1 MKTKLLSILFITGLL
16 ATTSTQAQEDL
27 NFGKTTLS
35 AGYAQLKME
44 GQDPMHGGSV
54 SLRQELNQQFG
65 ILATATYAQNEYD
78 LDKPVKQVLRDVN
91 ARYYSVMAGPT
102 LRLNDFFSVYGVA
115 GISQIQF
122 KNITDE
128 NIGKNKIKKNT
139 FSWGA
144 GMIIN
149 PTEMLSMSVGYE
161 NSRYKMSELSENR
174 LVMDG
179 FIANIGYRF

>member
-16 ATTSTQAQEDL
+16 TTTSTQAHEDL

-91 ARYYSVMAGPT
+91 ARYYSFLAGPT
-102 LRLNDFFSVYGVA
+102 LRLNDYLSVYGTA
-115 GISQIQF
+115 GISQILMQ
-122 KNITDE
+122 NIKGVDL
-128 NIGKNKIKKNT
+128 NGKIKKNA

-144 GMIIN
+144 GLIIN
-149 PTEMLSMSVGYE
+149 PAEMISVSLGYE
-161 NSRYKMSELSENR
+161 NSRYKLEELSDNKII
-174 LVMDG
+174 MDG